1 MILKINDRFV
11 NRKVEFFNDI
21 SMDLKFN
28 SVGSTFNLAFYFD
41 PFNEGH
47 KELACVGHYHECNL
61 YEFDQQILSG
71 FILSQ
76 KFRMSKNHELTHIS
90 GYSKPGVLE
99 DCTIPPRLMPL
110 QSDGLS
116 LIQIARKLI
125 APFKLELE
133 VDPAVQSRASK
144 VLSTS
149 TASDSQTIKA
159 YLSELAKQKNII
171 LSHTLDGKLL
181 LTEAN
186 LNKKPLFDF
195 DLTGGSIPGLE
206 FDFEFNGQNMHS
218 DITVFGQAS
227 LDGGNAREAV
237 IENPY
242 VPVVYRPTT
251 ANQSSGD
258 DNDSSLA
265 ARRALANE
273 LRNMKLT
280 IKIDRWDVDGKLIQP
295 NNLIT
300 IKAPNLYLYEKTTWF
315 IESINFSAN
324 QIETTATLNCVLPEV
339 YTNEIPVSFFKG
351 LNLYPKPHV

>member
-11 NRKVEFFNDI
+11 NRNVEFFNNV
-21 SMDLKFN
+21 SMQLKFN
-28 SVGSTFNLAFYFD
+28 AVGSTFNLAFYFD
-41 PFNEGH
+41 PLNEGH
-47 KELACVGHYHECNL
+47 KELACVGHFHECNL

-76 KFRMSKNHELTHIS
+76 KFRRTSKFELTNIS

-99 DCTIPPRLMPL
+99 DCTIPPSLMPL

-116 LIQIARKLI
+116 LIQIAQRLI
-125 APFKLELE
+125 KPFKLSLE
-133 VDPAVQSRASK
+133 VDPGVQSRASK
-144 VLSTS
+144 VLKSS

-159 YLSELAKQKNII
+159 YLTELATQQNII

-181 LTEAN
+181 LTEA
-186 LNKKPLFDF
+186 KTDQKPIFNF
-195 DLTGGSIPGLE
+195 DLTGGSIPGVE
-206 FDFEFNGQNMHS
+206 FDVEFNGQSMHS
-218 DITVFGQAS
+218 DITLFGQADI
-227 LDGGNAREAV
+227 DGGNAREYT

-258 DNDSSLA
+258 DNDTSLA

-273 LRNMKLT
+273 LRNFKLT
-280 IKIDRWDVDGKLIQP
+280 IKLDRWDVNGKLIEP

-300 IKAPNLYLYEKTTWF
+300 IKDPYLYLYDKTTWF
-315 IESINFSAN
+315 IESVDFTGN
-324 QIETTATLNCVLPEV
+324 ETEKTCVLNCVLPEV
-339 YTNEIPVSFFKG
+339 YTNEVPTSFFEG